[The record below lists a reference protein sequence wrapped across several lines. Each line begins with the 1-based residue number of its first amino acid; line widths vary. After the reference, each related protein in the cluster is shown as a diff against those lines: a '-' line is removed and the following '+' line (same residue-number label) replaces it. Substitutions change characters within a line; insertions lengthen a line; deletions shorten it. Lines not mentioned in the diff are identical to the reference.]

1 MYNDYNK
8 RKHPRSK
15 FIIVMLTIIAFIAGF
30 CVHSFTGIKRS
41 EYNSLIL
48 YNDLLSQKVTEL
60 EQRINALE
68 NPVKETDIVK
78 KTDDDK
84 GTTEGNSNNISEY
97 VWITKSGKKYHKQ
110 DCGVLKE
117 DGEKITLEQAN
128 ELDKE
133 PCKLCYK

>member
-8 RKHPRSK
+8 RKHTKSK
-15 FIIVMLTIIAFIAGF
+15 FIVVILAIIAFIAGF
-30 CVHSFTGIKRS
+30 CVYSFTGIKRS
-41 EYNSLIL
+41 EYNSLLL

-60 EQRINALE
+60 EQRIDALE
-68 NPVKETDIVK
+68 NPVNEIDNVK
-78 KTDDDK
+78 KSGDDNGK
-84 GTTEGNSNNISEY
+84 TEEYSNNISEC

-117 DGEKITLEQAN
+117 DGEEITLNQAK
-128 ELDKE
+128 EIGKE

>member
-15 FIIVMLTIIAFIAGF
+15 FIIVMLAIIAFIAGF
-30 CVHSFTGIKRS
+30 CVYSFTGIKRS

-60 EQRINALE
+60 EQRIDALE
-68 NPVKETDIVK
+68 NPVKETDVVK
-78 KTDDDK
+78 KTGDDK
-84 GTTEGNSNNISEY
+84 VITEENNNNISEY
-97 VWITKSGKKYHKQ
+97 VWITKSGNKYHKQ

-117 DGEKITLEQAN
+117 DSEKITLNQAKEIN
-128 ELDKE
+128 KE